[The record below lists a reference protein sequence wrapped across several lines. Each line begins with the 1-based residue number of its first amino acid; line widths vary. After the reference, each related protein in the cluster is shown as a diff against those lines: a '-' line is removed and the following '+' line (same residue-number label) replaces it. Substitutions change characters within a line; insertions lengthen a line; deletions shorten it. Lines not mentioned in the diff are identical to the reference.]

1 MQTVASLAKHRGAEG
16 NQRSVGS
23 SGKGVSQRVGCG
35 FDRRGNV
42 VDSIRSRISRRRGGR
57 GGGGGVSLRDDVEEA
72 GGGAAAVVA

>member
-1 MQTVASLAKHRGAEG
+1 MQTVASLAKHRGAQG
-16 NQRSVGS
+16 NQRSVS
-23 SGKGVSQRVGCG
+23 SSSEGVSQRVGCG

-42 VDSIRSRISRRRGGR
+42 FGSIRSGIGRGRGGR